1 MKKNIFLF
9 LFLTLVFIGILNYF
23 NSLFS
28 ELLIYIFSIIGLV
41 LGILI
46 YPFNYKLETKV
57 DFLILP
63 VITLLIFNFVIL
75 LFSLE
80 FSLKLVFINYLF
92 GLFGFLQYFYYKN
105 NLIKDR

>member
-9 LFLTLVFIGILNYF
+9 LFIILVVIGILNYF
-23 NSLFS
+23 NPLFS
-28 ELLIYIFSIIGLV
+28 KLLVYIISIISLI

-46 YPFNYKLETKV
+46 YPFNYKLTTKV

-105 NLIKDR
+105 NLIKEK